1 MPPESEKENPTR
13 GMKLEDAS
21 EETNTSGK
29 SWFFGIGINTYK
41 HFPPLNNAVG
51 DVETIL
57 KVLQEKYHVD
67 EAVTLFNQNATR
79 RNIFEQLK
87 RLEKELAEDDKL
99 LILFSGHGF
108 LGTGGGH
115 WVPHE
120 AELGYD
126 FEYLSNFYLKVYLK
140 NIKARHILV
149 ISDSCFSGS
158 LFTEGAT
165 RKIKGPEERLE
176 HLKSRYGFCSGR
188 HNEEVW
194 DGPKGGHSPFAG
206 SIIEILN
213 ENQQSLFR
221 ASVFAE
227 KVLDR
232 TTAQYRQLPRH
243 GPLFEVG
250 DKGGQYIFRLKNDE
264 QAAFETA
271 QERNSIS
278 AYSGFI
284 RKYSKGTYADMALNR
299 IVALEE
305 DQAWKEVK
313 NLDRISG
320 YFLYMKRYPEGR
332 YLRDAERAIDRLDRG
347 PDETSKTSTSTQ
359 RSINIQQSSQ
369 EKSVDIQKQNNSSNT
384 FTDPRD
390 GQNYKTVII
399 NGLRWMSQNFNF
411 DAGES
416 CWFYK
421 NDSQYGQKYGRLYS
435 WESAKKACP
444 SGWRL
449 PTQRE
454 WMDLIKHAEQV
465 AIDGSD
471 FRSIAYQFLTSGGGE
486 GFSVELGGN
495 RSIDGIFGSI
505 GDFGYYWG
513 DAEDSSEKAP
523 YYGFNRK
530 KNLITRGKSKK
541 SIGRSCRYVQFIN
554 DTPKEN
560 RICLKSEEPETKKA
574 YLSSKGD
581 QEEKY
586 KLFTDP
592 RDNKAYKTI
601 EINGLCWMAQ
611 NLNFDVGEGS
621 WFYENDPK
629 KGGKYGRLYTWEA
642 AKKACPPGWRLPTD
656 FEWRKMAKDFGGV
669 YGETLNN
676 GKTAY
681 QSLIAGGDSG
691 FAAKLGGFRAPNGNF
706 VNLGGVGHFWSS
718 REFGSNYAWNYTF
731 FLIGRHLTRSRNRKA
746 WGFSCRCVQ
755 DLPI

>member
-67 EAVTLFNQNATR
+67 EAVTLFNQNATC

-158 LFTEGAT
+158 LFTEGTT

-250 DKGGQYIFRLKNDE
+250 DNGGQYIFRLKNDE

-271 QERNSIS
+271 QKEDSIS
-278 AYSGFI
+278 AYSSFI

-299 IVALEE
+299 IVELEE
-305 DQAWKEVK
+305 DQAWQEAKD
-313 NLDRISG
+313 LDRISG
-320 YFLYMKRYPEGR
+320 YFHYKKRYPEGR
-332 YLRDAERAIDRLDRG
+332 YISEAERAIERLEKDSV
-347 PDETSKTSTSTQ
+347 ENLKTNNPPKP
-359 RSINIQQSSQ
+359 SIYNKQSHPEKPTILQNEKINSNI
-369 EKSVDIQKQNNSSNT
+369 

-390 GQNYKTVII
+390 GQTYKTVEL
-399 NGLRWMSQNFNF
+399 NGLTWIAENFNY
-411 DAGES
+411 DIGEGS
-416 CWFYK
+416 SYIN
-421 NDSQYGQKYGRLYS
+421 NDPMTSRKYGRLYS
-435 WESAKKACP
+435 WEAAKKACP
-444 SGWRL
+444 KGWRL
-449 PTQRE
+449 PT
-454 WMDLIKHAEQV
+454 DKDFKSLAV
-465 AIDGSD
+465 A
-471 FRSIAYQFLTSGGGE
+471 FGGYYDKPSKKE
-486 GFSVELGGN
+486 
-495 RSIDGIFGSI
+495 I
-505 GDFGYYWG
+505 GDPHICFNALRTAFLVNHFAGYRRLNGTFDNYTKIASFWV
-513 DAEDSSEKAP
+513 ATEAKSNE
-523 YYGFNRK
+523 YYNYDFDVNSGA
-530 KNLITRGKSKK
+530 ITRTHSPRNLG
-541 SIGRSCRYVQFIN
+541 ISCRYVQVN
-554 DTPKEN
+554 ESDRKKNLEN
-560 RICLKSEEPETKKA
+560 TSLGYNKKRNN
-574 YLSSKGD
+574 L
-581 QEEKY
+581 
-586 KLFTDP
+586 LVDP
-592 RDNKAYKTI
+592 RDGQSYKTV
-601 EINGLCWMAQ
+601 EIIGFRWMAQ
-611 NLNFDVGEGS
+611 NLNFDVGEGC
-621 WFYENDPK
+621 WFYNNDPK
-629 KGGKYGRLYTWEA
+629 NGEKYGRLYSWEA
-642 AKKACPPGWRLPTD
+642 AEKACPPDWRLPTD
-656 FEWRKMAKDFGGV
+656 QEWKELALAFGGF
-669 YGETLNN
+669 YDLENSKNFGDPHKAYNGLSEGGISGFSALLGGYRLHN
-676 GKTAY
+676 GK
-681 QSLIAGGDSG
+681 
-691 FAAKLGGFRAPNGNF
+691 F
-706 VNLGGVGHFWSS
+706 VNLGSNGDYWNATESDFENALSYYFNRGSS
-718 REFGSNYAWNYTF
+718 KLRRRRGN
-731 FLIGRHLTRSRNRKA
+731 KA

-755 DLPI
+755 KLPI